1 MWGTCEWPGELSL
14 YHPYNPCYLSESA
27 ATLEAESGY
36 TMESPEVAEFRRCIL
51 DADWARANAALMRL
65 GVADD
70 ERLWASLGMLCQGCP
85 MTDARLHWQEAKFL
99 ISQQKYL
106 ELLEANKITAALHV
120 LRNELAPMDVDPD
133 SLHALSRSVLSDA
146 VVELTITAEQP
157 HDVFKPRGS
166 KAARSMGWSF
176 RPF

>member
-1 MWGTCEWPGELSL
+1 MWATCEWPNELSL
-14 YHPYNPCYLSESA
+14 HHTNDACYFSESA

-51 DADWARANAALMRL
+51 DADWARADAALMRL

-70 ERLWASLGMLCQGCP
+70 ERLWVSLGMLCQDCST
-85 MTDARLHWQEAKFL
+85 TDAWVHSQEAKFL

-120 LRNELAPMDVDPD
+120 LRNELAPMSVDPD
-133 SLHALSRSVLSDA
+133 SLHALSRSVS
-146 VVELTITAEQP
+146 VE
-157 HDVFKPRGS
+157 
-166 KAARSMGWSF
+166 RSGWD
-176 RPF
+176 